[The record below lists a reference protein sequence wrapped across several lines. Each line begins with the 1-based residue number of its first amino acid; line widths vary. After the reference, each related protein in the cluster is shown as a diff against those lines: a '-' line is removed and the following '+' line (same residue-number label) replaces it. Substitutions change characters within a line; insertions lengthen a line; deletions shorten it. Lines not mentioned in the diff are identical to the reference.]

1 MRVGGVE
8 GREGLGKENDS
19 SRVRVVSWEKE
30 WILMM
35 WQSSNI
41 PCLPTE

>member
-1 MRVGGVE
+1 MGGVE
-8 GREGLGKENDS
+8 GRDGLGEENDS
-19 SRVRVVSWEKE
+19 STVVSWEKE